1 MMLAPAMAATVL
13 VCPSVSSV
21 FTVPAQHENMSVVFS
36 NTFSWAQEAMWTSD
50 RIIHF
55 WEPWASH
62 QLGPDK
68 NNNNENNDSNKNNNN
83 HNNNNNMNNDDD
95 NKW

>member
-36 NTFSWAQEAMWTSD
+36 NTFS
-50 RIIHF
+50 
-55 WEPWASH
+55 
-62 QLGPDK
+62 
-68 NNNNENNDSNKNNNN
+68 
-83 HNNNNNMNNDDD
+83 
-95 NKW
+95 